1 MSILKMKFINIVG
14 PKDQFDD
21 FVSKYIVNSGM
32 QLEYAIGLLE
42 GIKGLSPYS
51 DDNSHSVLVK
61 RCSSLLESM
70 GIDDKNFSN
79 TVESVESNETM
90 PSDEIINQLD
100 QLESKFQSLSST
112 KIDIEQKLE
121 ENFRLKEQLEM
132 LPDIDVDIDSFFNF
146 EFIKFRFGKMPKK
159 SFDHLQLYL
168 DELECI
174 LLPVSNNSETV
185 WVTYFTP
192 EVYQE
197 KVDGILSSL
206 YFERIRIPGDV
217 EGTPAEALALIE
229 EKISS
234 LEQKL
239 RDTEKAIDIFISDS
253 TEKAMNI
260 LNSFQ
265 NINAISEIKKYAA
278 QTKDSFYILGWI
290 PKKELE
296 VLAPVFDKY
305 KDIGFIVESP
315 DMVKHAKPPTELK
328 NHWIFRPFES
338 LVRMYGLPAY
348 NEIDPTTFVA
358 ITYFLMFGF
367 MFGDV
372 GQGLVLFLLGF
383 ILMKKKVQLG
393 GVIMGAG
400 TSAVLFGFLYGSVFG
415 FEDWIPHLWVA
426 PMKNIN
432 QFLIYGIVVGL
443 ILISLSMILNIV
455 NGIKSKNI
463 VRTLFDRNGL
473 VGFTF
478 YWLIIFFVL
487 YFLSTGKMFI
497 SIGFIALCL
506 LLPLVAMFLK
516 EPIDNILNK
525 REFWPKNKGGF
536 FVETFFELFE
546 TVMSFASNTISFIR
560 LSAFAL
566 NHAGLFM
573 AVLML
578 SKMTSGVGSVITIII
593 GNIIIIALEGLIVGI
608 QALRLEYYE
617 LFGRFFTGGGRSY
630 HPLKNENILY
640 K

>member
-21 FVSKYIVNSGM
+21 FVSNHIVNSGI
-32 QLEYAIGLLE
+32 QLEYALGLLG
-42 GIKGLSPYS
+42 GIKGLSPCNG
-51 DDNSHSVLVK
+51 DNSHSLLVK

-70 GIDDKNFSN
+70 GIDGQSFANVDKNKEAIPSN
-79 TVESVESNETM
+79 K
-90 PSDEIINQLD
+90 IINQLD
-100 QLESKFQSLSST
+100 QLENNFQNLLAEKINIEQQLEESLSVR
-112 KIDIEQKLE
+112 K
-121 ENFRLKEQLEM
+121 QLGV
-132 LPDIDVDIDSFFNF
+132 LPDIDVDLNSFLNF

-174 LLPVSNNSETV
+174 LIPTSSDRETI

-192 EVYQE
+192 EIYQE

-206 YFERIRIPGDV
+206 YFERTIIPRGV
-217 EGTPAEALALIE
+217 EGTPSEALALLE

-234 LEQKL
+234 LEQNLK
-239 RDTEKAIDIFISDS
+239 DAEKTINTFINDNI
-253 TEKAMNI
+253 EKVVGI
-260 LNSFQ
+260 LNLFQ
-265 NINAISEIKKYAA
+265 NVNAISEIKKYAA

-290 PKKELE
+290 PKKELKQ
-296 VLAPVFDKY
+296 LAPVFNKY
-305 KDIGFIVESP
+305 KDISFIIEEP
-315 DMVKHAKPPTELK
+315 DMVKHTKPPTELK
-328 NHWIFRPFES
+328 NHRIFRPFET

-367 MFGDV
+367 MFGDI
-372 GQGLVLFLLGF
+372 GQGLILFLLGF
-383 ILMKKKVQLG
+383 VLMKRKIQLG

-400 TSAVLFGFLYGSVFG
+400 TSAVFFGFLYGSIFG
-415 FEDWIPHLWVA
+415 FEDWIPHIWMA
-426 PMKNIN
+426 PMENIN
-432 QFLIYGIVVGL
+432 QFLIYGVAVGL

-463 VRTLFDRNGL
+463 VRVLFDRNGL
-473 VGFTF
+473 IGFIF

-487 YFLSTGKMFI
+487 YFLNTGKMFI

-516 EPIDNILNK
+516 EPLENMLNK
-525 REFWPKNKGGF
+525 KAFWPKNKGGF

-578 SKMTSGVGSVITIII
+578 SRMTKGVGSIMTVII

-617 LFGRFFTGGGRSY
+617 LFGRFFTGGGKSY
-630 HPLKNENILY
+630 HPLKNKNILY